1 MTKTCDAALGAKC
14 FSILIREVGPVD
26 AERFI
31 AYVNRER
38 MDYTEWQQNLFAGQ
52 TIDEIAALSR
62 AAGAQMRTACSKGR
76 KLGSVSRPVAS
87 ARRDMV

>member
-14 FSILIREVGPVD
+14 FNILLREVGPVD

-38 MDYTEWQQNLFAGQ
+38 MDYTEWQQSLFAGQ
-52 TIDEIAALSR
+52 TIDEIAAQSR
-62 AAGAQMRTACSKGR
+62 AAGARMR
-76 KLGSVSRPVAS
+76 AS
-87 ARRDMV
+87 CAAAR